1 MDNMSNPNKG
11 TVRDP
16 KVNKKMTICE
26 MHRQLYKALSKSA
39 AYTPEVDL
47 LLHMAF
53 DAGKKLAT
61 KLTQHAVKWEDFNVV
76 REKLASTT
84 LSQDEEIAWD
94 DPRDSDGQ

>member
-1 MDNMSNPNKG
+1 
-11 TVRDP
+11 
-16 KVNKKMTICE
+16 
-26 MHRQLYKALSKSA
+26 
-39 AYTPEVDL
+39 
-47 LLHMAF
+47 MAF

-76 REKLASTT
+76 KEKLASTT

>member
-1 MDNMSNPNKG
+1 MDNMSNKIKG
-11 TVRDP
+11 TVKDP
-16 KVNKKMTICE
+16 KIAKKMTICE
-26 MHRQLYKALSKSA
+26 MHRQLYKVLSKSD

-61 KLTQHAVKWEDFNVV
+61 KLTQNAVKWEDFNVV
-76 REKLASTT
+76 KEKLSRTT

-94 DPRDSDGQ
+94 DPRDSNK